1 MNILTRIVLVPALA
15 AVVLLPTP
23 PLAKQMRSTDTPA
36 IASAESK
43 EEDAAHAEGRAVDIN
58 EVDGLAIGLAVDP
71 LATPKQRE
79 AMRGYLRELE
89 ASARSNPEVELFMSP
104 IGGFARDTVT
114 KRIVREATKQEMEA
128 HRTHIHMTI
137 MR

>member
-1 MNILTRIVLVPALA
+1 MNTPLRIVLATALA
-15 AVVLLPTP
+15 MAFVLPSS
-23 PLAKQMRSTDTPA
+23 PLAKQGKPPNISG

-43 EEDAAHAEGRAVDIN
+43 EEKAAHTEGRAVDIN
-58 EVDGLAIGLAVDP
+58 EVDGLAVGLAVDP
-71 LATPKQRE
+71 LATSEQRT

-89 ASARSNPEVELFMSP
+89 SSARANPEVELFISP

-114 KRIVREATKQEMEA
+114 KRIIREATRQELDA
-128 HRTHIHMTI
+128 HRDHIHMTI